1 MIFSKRLFSRVI
13 LPLAGLVMLSAC
25 ENPYLVQLK
34 KEFGW
39 TEGRMAREGWLNS
52 CKIASPDI
60 WCYETIGEADCFDAP
75 EKAEMHR
82 LVEKF
87 ETVTA
92 RAAALPVTP
101 VEPATPLAHVKSATP
116 LEHVKPVTP
125 VEPVKID
132 AKKRDGDQAIACS
145 KARPQEFSPQKN
157 RPQKIW
163 PVKFQEY
170 ARPPAS
176 GA

>member
-1 MIFSKRLFSRVI
+1 
-13 LPLAGLVMLSAC
+13 MLSAR

-145 KARPQEFSPQKN
+145 KARPQEFSPQKTG
-157 RPQKIW
+157 PK
-163 PVKFQEY
+163 K
-170 ARPPAS
+170 S
-176 GA
+176 GR